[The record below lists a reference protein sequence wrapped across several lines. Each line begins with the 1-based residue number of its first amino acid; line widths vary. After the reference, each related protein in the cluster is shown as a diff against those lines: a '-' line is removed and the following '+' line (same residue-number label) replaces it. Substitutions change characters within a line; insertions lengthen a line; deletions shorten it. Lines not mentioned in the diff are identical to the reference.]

1 MSSTNQRPVQAA
13 SVLKYTPVEEIP
25 HIRDHVKATFDS
37 GRLRPLQYRKEQLLR
52 LAHLIEDNYTRF
64 EEAYKLD
71 LGRHKLEVTA
81 CELDMVVTEIM
92 YFYNNFETWAQPQKP
107 PFDIKFWAFGPVIR
121 KVPKG
126 VVLMIGPFNAGAIA
140 SGNACVVKMS
150 ELVPHVSALV
160 TELFPK
166 YLDQDLFRVVNGAV
180 PETTALLDL
189 QWDHI
194 IFTGS
199 ATVGKIVSAAAAKHL
214 TPITLELGGKNPVF
228 YDPKMDP
235 EVTARRVLWAKTM
248 NAGQICNSPNHV
260 FVPVEAQEELA
271 DAFIKVYK
279 EFYPDGAENAPITS
293 LVNDAAFNR
302 VKQLLEKTRGEV
314 VCGGQLDEKRRWI
327 APTVLKNVELNDVV
341 LESELFGP
349 ILPIVPVKDIQEAI
363 NFTRSQPHP
372 LSLYVFTDDRD
383 FEENVF
389 NQTQSG
395 QFMRNDCC
403 VQASV
408 KGMPFGGVGESG
420 HGMLLGQYTFDTL
433 SHFRNTA
440 SSPRLMDSLMGWRF
454 PPYTD
459 AKIKQ
464 AAMMKPR
471 VPALNPGWGEWLRSW
486 TPL

>member
-1 MSSTNQRPVQAA
+1 MSSTNQRPIQTP
-13 SVLKYTPVEEIP
+13 SVLKYTPVDEIQQ
-25 HIRDHVKATFDS
+25 IRDHVKATFDS
-37 GRLRPLQYRKEQLLR
+37 GRLRPLQYREEQLLR
-52 LAHLIEDNYTRF
+52 LAHLIEDNYARF

-92 YFYNNFETWAQPQKP
+92 YLYSNFEKWAQPQKP
-107 PFDIKFWAFGPVIR
+107 PFDIKFWAFSPLIR

-126 VVLMIGPFNAGAIA
+126 VVLIIGPFNGGAIA

-199 ATVGKIVSAAAAKHL
+199 PAVGKVVSAAAAKHL

-228 YDPKMDP
+228 CDANMDP
-235 EVTARRVLWAKTM
+235 EVTARRLR
-248 NAGQICNSPNHV
+248 
-260 FVPVEAQEELA
+260 EAQEALA

-293 LVNDAAFNR
+293 LVNNAAFNR
-302 VKQLLEKTRGEV
+302 VKQVLEKTRGEV
-314 VCGGQLDEKRRWI
+314 VCGGQMDEKRRWI
-327 APTVLKNVELNDVV
+327 APTILKNVELNDALV
-341 LESELFGP
+341 ENELFAP
-349 ILPIVPVKDIQEAI
+349 VLPIVPVKDIQDAI
-363 NFTRSQPHP
+363 NFTRSQPQP

-383 FEENVF
+383 FEE
-389 NQTQSG
+389 
-395 QFMRNDCC
+395 
-403 VQASV
+403 
-408 KGMPFGGVGESG
+408 
-420 HGMLLGQYTFDTL
+420 H
-433 SHFRNTA
+433 
-440 SSPRLMDSLMGWRF
+440 
-454 PPYTD
+454 
-459 AKIKQ
+459 
-464 AAMMKPR
+464 
-471 VPALNPGWGEWLRSW
+471 
-486 TPL
+486 